1 MTLGRNAKQLRHT
14 MRNLV
19 ASLIENESVTTT
31 AAKAKIAQGWVEN
44 LITKAKNAKS
54 PSEISR
60 AKVLVGA
67 DIYKQNETLPK
78 IFDELVP
85 RYGKRR
91 GGYTRILKLE
101 PRIGDNA
108 PQVILELVDSSK
120 REMKFWYIA
129 RVVARLE
136 LQGLELDSLTQKNVR
151 SLLIHRENGEEVF
164 RDAVKLCKERFY
176 QDDESLLSN
185 LPRIEGTKSGFHRE
199 FLNYDVV
206 PRPRKTNKKTES
218 SETK

>member
-1 MTLGRNAKQLRHT
+1 

-31 AAKAKIAQGWVEN
+31 AAKAKLAQGWVEN

-136 LQGLELDSLTQKNVR
+136 LQGLELDSLTQKNVN

-176 QDDESLLSN
+176 QDDESLVSN
-185 LPRIEGTKSGFHRE
+185 LPRIEGTKSGFHNE